1 MRTVWGTAGD
11 PPADGAETADR
22 LRLYLD
28 ELYRWNRR
36 VNLTSV
42 PREQAESRHA
52 DEARRL
58 LDELDA
64 ANGLRLVDIGSGAGI
79 PGLVIA
85 ILRPDLR
92 VTLVEADRRRA
103 GFLLHAAALCSCSGV
118 EVVAA
123 RAESVGR
130 DPAHREG
137 YDLAVSR
144 AAAPAPVLCEL
155 ALPLLRVG
163 GRLVTLVGDAASDAE
178 AAAFAAIA
186 CGGEQPVA
194 LAPGILSVR
203 KAVPTPERFPRRPGV
218 PGRRPLMAPDGG

>member
-1 MRTVWGTAGD
+1 MAWRARLRESGMRTVWGTAGD

-42 PREQAESRHA
+42 PREQAERRHA

-92 VTLVEADRRRA
+92 VTLVEAD
-103 GFLLHAAALCSCSGV
+103 ALCSCSGV

-130 DPAHREG
+130 DPARREG

-163 GRLVTLVGDAASDAE
+163 GRLVTLVGDAASEAE

-194 LAPGILSVR
+194 LAAGILSVR
-203 KAVPTPERFPRRPGV
+203 KVAPTPERFPRRPGV
-218 PGRRPLMAPDGG
+218 PG

>member
-1 MRTVWGTAGD
+1 MAWRARLRESGMRTVWGTAGD

-28 ELYRWNRR
+28 ELDRWNRR

-64 ANGLRLVDIGSGAGI
+64 ANGLRLVDIGSGGGI

-103 GFLLHAAALCSCSGV
+103 GVLLHAAALCSRSGV
-118 EVVAA
+118 A
-123 RAESVGR
+123 VGGGGGGGTQGLR
-130 DPAHREG
+130 
-137 YDLAVSR
+137 
-144 AAAPAPVLCEL
+144 PAPG
-155 ALPLLRVG
+155 PRGGLR
-163 GRLVTLVGDAASDAE
+163 
-178 AAAFAAIA
+178 
-186 CGGEQPVA
+186 
-194 LAPGILSVR
+194 
-203 KAVPTPERFPRRPGV
+203 PRRLP
-218 PGRRPLMAPDGG
+218 RGGTG